1 MLIKEVVERKLTKK
15 EIKNRDKIADKDLPK
30 AEFKKRYGDNWENVL
45 YGTATNMAKRSKK

>member
-1 MLIKEVVERKLTKK
+1 MLIREVVERKLSKK
-15 EIKNRDKIADKDLPK
+15 EIKKRDKIADKDLPK

>member
-15 EIKNRDKIADKDLPK
+15 EIKKRDKIADKDLPK

>member
-1 MLIKEVVERKLTKK
+1 MLIREVVERKLTKK
-15 EIKNRDKIADKDLPK
+15 EIKNRDKIADKDLSK